1 MSSHETARVHLPVL
15 GRTQAFE
22 IPFEPGPTTL
32 VQSLDAARA
41 LAAQA
46 LTAAVQVSG
55 KAPTCSAGCAACCRH
70 LVMLTLPEAQ
80 ALASAIVALAEPRR
94 SEVRRRFASAL
105 KKAEVGG
112 IFGPRGERRF
122 LVSEASGEAEV
133 ASDVA
138 RRYFAL
144 GIACPLLEREACTM
158 YELRPLACREHNVS
172 SDPKHC
178 KTFDHDKRRGV
189 PSLGLARAVAGAT
202 DKLTGV
208 GRTGVPLPVLLEW
221 FDSRRDDIDV
231 EVGGVDALRALLE
244 ALGEVEER

>member
-1 MSSHETARVHLPVL
+1 MPNLETARVHLPVL
-15 GRTQAFE
+15 GRAQEFE
-22 IPFEPGPTTL
+22 IPFAPGSTTL
-32 VQSLDAARA
+32 IESLDAARS

-46 LTAAVQVSG
+46 LTAAARVSG

-80 ALASAIVALAEPRR
+80 ALATAIAKLAEPRR
-94 SEVRRRFASAL
+94 SEVRRRFGAAL

-112 IFGPRGERRF
+112 IFGPRGARQF
-122 LVSEASGEAEV
+122 LVSEDGDEAEV
-133 ASDVA
+133 AGDVA

-144 GIACPLLEREACTM
+144 GIACPLLEREACSM

-178 KTFDHDKRRGV
+178 KTFDHAKRRGV
-189 PSLGLARAVAGAT
+189 PSLGLARAVASAT
-202 DKLTGV
+202 DKLTGL
-208 GRTGVPLPVLLEW
+208 GRAGVPLPVLLEW
-221 FDSRRDDIDV
+221 FDPQRDDIDV
-231 EVGGVDALRALLE
+231 EVDGVDALRALLE